1 MSDFVSIDQFRKGRL
16 HNRMHQDPTYLSF
29 FLTFDWYSEESP
41 LFSGE
46 AESYLRNVVG
56 DDVRADKLKRFI
68 KILKKLNTEMPWF
81 WQSISGLETT
91 KQYNKME
98 DPFRGGTDSKI
109 TITCLESVELPVTG
123 LIDLYKQ
130 AAYDFSRWVEVI
142 PNNLRRFNMYVY
154 VSEVR
159 IFRTNK
165 ASQFVANTID
175 NTGLLGTKDDG
186 QARTSSSI
194 VNSSYNGDVRSVRP
208 HFEIGLS
215 HCTFDIESTSAVFQ
229 DLSKSPDQ
237 PVAPSISIMYESV
250 HDHKSYYANS
260 IPDGNEDP
268 TNGQLLAQG
277 VKDAIVGSVAN
288 KVEGALQN
296 TLDNVKG
303 RLLLGNVYGLN
314 AASTIQ
320 DAIRTGS
327 INGIANIAGQIGA
340 ESRPPVSPDIPPN
353 VYPDPT
359 QLKYG
364 PAGSITP
371 SNIYEDGPATSSR
384 GKDPSVS
391 RIPKD
396 LGNAIERRV

>member
-29 FLTFDWYSEESP
+29 FLSFDWYSEESP

-46 AESYLRNVVG
+46 AERYLRNVIG
-56 DDVRADKLKRFI
+56 DNDRADKLKRFI

-142 PNNLRRFNMYVY
+142 PHNLRRFNMYVY

-159 IFRTNK
+159 VFRTNK

-175 NTGLLGTKDDG
+175 STGLLGTKDDG

-215 HCTFDIESTSAVFQ
+215 HCTFDIESTNAVFQ

-237 PVAPSISIMYESV
+237 PIAPSISIMYESV
-250 HDHKSYYANS
+250 HDHKNYYVNS

-303 RLLLGNVYGLN
+303 KLLLGNVYGLN
-314 AASTIQ
+314 AASTVQ

-340 ESRPPVSPDIPPN
+340 DSRPPASPDIPPN

-371 SNIYEDGPATSSR
+371 GNIYGVEPATSSR

>member
-29 FLTFDWYSEESP
+29 FLAFDWYSEESP

-46 AESYLRNVVG
+46 AENYLRNVIG
-56 DDVRADKLKRFI
+56 DDDRANKLKRFI

-98 DPFRGGTDSKI
+98 DPYRGGTDSKI
-109 TITCLESVELPVTG
+109 TITCLESVELPITG

-142 PNNLRRFNMYVY
+142 PHNLRIFNMYIY

-159 IFRTNK
+159 VFKTNK

-175 NTGLLGTKDDG
+175 ASGLLGTKDDG
-186 QARTSSSI
+186 QARSASSI

-208 HFEIGLS
+208 YFKIGLS
-215 HCTFDIESTSAVFQ
+215 HCSFDIESTNTVFQ
-229 DLSKSPDQ
+229 DLNKNPDQ
-237 PVAPSISIMYESV
+237 PIAPSIIIMYESV
-250 HDHKSYYANS
+250 YDHENYYVNS

-268 TNGQLLAQG
+268 TDGQLLAQG
-277 VKDAIVGSVAN
+277 IKDSIVSSIAN
-288 KVEGALQN
+288 KAEGALQN

-303 RLLLGNVYGLN
+303 RLLLGNVYGVN
-314 AASTIQ
+314 AVSTVQ

-327 INGIANIAGQIGA
+327 LNGIANIAGQVGA
-340 ESRPPVSPDIPPN
+340 SSRPPSSPDIPPN

-364 PAGSITP
+364 PPGSLNP
-371 SNIYEDGPATSSR
+371 RNIYE
-384 GKDPSVS
+384 
-391 RIPKD
+391 
-396 LGNAIERRV
+396 